1 MKLAK
6 LVQIHLFLQTF
17 IREGTQHDRKTGTL
31 PRFLQGCTE
40 QKLLQSGT
48 GPLSFPAG
56 GQPGSASAGRTAGHP
71 ASASQLQKGGT
82 DRRRKALLYEYASS
96 ALGLLESAEH
106 QLGGLHELK
115 VGQLRLAAG
124 DITARHLLLPALEH
138 FHQIYPQVH
147 LSIFNRTS
155 MGSLELLRAGRID
168 AAFLNLPIEDD
179 RITVHWERPIHDIF
193 VAGEKFSALKE
204 KTLTL
209 RELAAQ
215 PLIMLEEKANSRLYV
230 QRFFLRKG
238 IELNPEIELAS
249 YELMGELAR
258 INLGLS
264 CMVREF
270 CAEELRQKKVFEVN
284 LAEPIPARSIGMVSL
299 KGVSLP
305 PAASRFLELLQSLE

>member
-1 MKLAK
+1 MTGKLEHYRVFCK
-6 LVQIHLFLQTF
+6 VVQNKSFSKAAQDLFLSQPAVSQAV
-17 IREGTQHDRKTGTL
+17 RQLEEQLGTQ
-31 PRFLQGCTE
+31 
-40 QKLLQSGT
+40 LLLRSSKKVE
-48 GPLSFPAG
+48 L
-56 GQPGSASAGRTAGHP
+56 TAEG
-71 ASASQLQKGGT
+71 K
-82 DRRRKALLYEYASS
+82 LLYEYASP

-138 FHQIYPQVH
+138 FHQLYPQVH

>member
-1 MKLAK
+1 MTGKLEHYRVFCK
-6 LVQIHLFLQTF
+6 VVQNKSFSKAAQDLFLSQPAV
-17 IREGTQHDRKTGTL
+17 RQAVCQLEEQLGTQ
-31 PRFLQGCTE
+31 
-40 QKLLQSGT
+40 LLLRSSKKVE
-48 GPLSFPAG
+48 L
-56 GQPGSASAGRTAGHP
+56 TAEG
-71 ASASQLQKGGT
+71 K
-82 DRRRKALLYEYASS
+82 LLYEYASS

-138 FHQIYPQVH
+138 FHQLYPQVH

>member
-1 MKLAK
+1 MTGKLEHYRVFCK
-6 LVQIHLFLQTF
+6 VVQNKSFSKAAQDLFLSQPAVSQAV
-17 IREGTQHDRKTGTL
+17 RQLEEQLGTQ
-31 PRFLQGCTE
+31 
-40 QKLLQSGT
+40 LLLRSSKKVE
-48 GPLSFPAG
+48 L
-56 GQPGSASAGRTAGHP
+56 TAEG
-71 ASASQLQKGGT
+71 K
-82 DRRRKALLYEYASS
+82 LLYEYASS

-138 FHQIYPQVH
+138 FHQLYPQVH

-284 LAEPIPARSIGMVSL
+284 LAEPIPTRSIGMVSL

>member
-1 MKLAK
+1 MTGKLEHYRVFCK
-6 LVQIHLFLQTF
+6 VVQNKSFSKAAQDLFLSQPAVSQAVHQL
-17 IREGTQHDRKTGTL
+17 EEQLGTQ
-31 PRFLQGCTE
+31 
-40 QKLLQSGT
+40 LLLRSSKKVE
-48 GPLSFPAG
+48 L
-56 GQPGSASAGRTAGHP
+56 TAEG
-71 ASASQLQKGGT
+71 K
-82 DRRRKALLYEYASS
+82 LLYEYASS

-138 FHQIYPQVH
+138 FHQLYPQVH

-193 VAGEKFSALKE
+193 VAGEKFSSLKE

-305 PAASRFLELLQSLE
+305 PAALKFLELLQSLE

>member
-1 MKLAK
+1 MTGKLEHYRVFCK
-6 LVQIHLFLQTF
+6 VVQNKSFSKAAQDLFLSQPAVSQAV
-17 IREGTQHDRKTGTL
+17 RQLEEQLGTQ
-31 PRFLQGCTE
+31 
-40 QKLLQSGT
+40 LLLRSSKKVE
-48 GPLSFPAG
+48 L
-56 GQPGSASAGRTAGHP
+56 TAEG
-71 ASASQLQKGGT
+71 K
-82 DRRRKALLYEYASS
+82 LLYEYASS

-179 RITVHWERPIHDIF
+179 RITVHWERPIHDVF

>member
-1 MKLAK
+1 MTGKLEHYRVFCK
-6 LVQIHLFLQTF
+6 VVQNKSFSKAAQDLFLSQPAVSQAV
-17 IREGTQHDRKTGTL
+17 RQLEEQLGTQ
-31 PRFLQGCTE
+31 
-40 QKLLQSGT
+40 LLLRSSKKVE
-48 GPLSFPAG
+48 L
-56 GQPGSASAGRTAGHP
+56 TAEG
-71 ASASQLQKGGT
+71 K
-82 DRRRKALLYEYASS
+82 LLYEYASS

-138 FHQIYPQVH
+138 FHQLYSQVH

-193 VAGEKFSALKE
+193 VAGEKFSSLKE

-264 CMVREF
+264 CIVREF

>member
-1 MKLAK
+1 MTGKLEHYRVFCK
-6 LVQIHLFLQTF
+6 VVQNKSFSKAAQDLFLSQPAVSQAV
-17 IREGTQHDRKTGTL
+17 RQLEEQLGTQ
-31 PRFLQGCTE
+31 
-40 QKLLQSGT
+40 LLLRSSKKVE
-48 GPLSFPAG
+48 L
-56 GQPGSASAGRTAGHP
+56 TAEG
-71 ASASQLQKGGT
+71 K
-82 DRRRKALLYEYASS
+82 LLYEYASS

-138 FHQIYPQVH
+138 FHQLYPQVH

-179 RITVHWERPIHDIF
+179 RITIHWERPIHDIF
-193 VAGEKFSALKE
+193 VAGEKFSSLKE

-209 RELAAQ
+209 RGLAAQ

>member
-1 MKLAK
+1 MTGKLEHYRVFCK
-6 LVQIHLFLQTF
+6 VVQNKSFSKAAQDLFLSQPAVSQAV
-17 IREGTQHDRKTGTL
+17 RQLEEQLGTQ
-31 PRFLQGCTE
+31 
-40 QKLLQSGT
+40 LLLRSSKKVE
-48 GPLSFPAG
+48 L
-56 GQPGSASAGRTAGHP
+56 TAEG
-71 ASASQLQKGGT
+71 K
-82 DRRRKALLYEYASS
+82 LLYEYASS

-138 FHQIYPQVH
+138 FHQLYPQVH

-305 PAASRFLELLQSLE
+305 PAASRFLELLQSLNSGCWL